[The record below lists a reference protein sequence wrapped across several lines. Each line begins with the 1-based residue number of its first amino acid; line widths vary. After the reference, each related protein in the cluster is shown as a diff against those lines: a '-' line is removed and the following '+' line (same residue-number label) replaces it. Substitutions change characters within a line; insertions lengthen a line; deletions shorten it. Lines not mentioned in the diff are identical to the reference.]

1 MDPEKAIEF
10 LLEQQAKHDAHVAKN
25 DQQIGQIL
33 EIANKL
39 VIITAGVLEHAR
51 IADRRLDALE
61 NRSLALLLVYAAAL
75 ISWPAPSGIS
85 CSVASIFSHNA
96 ALMASLTVMGTSGSS

>member
-10 LLEQQAKHDAHVAKN
+10 LLGQQAKHDAHLAKN

-39 VIITAGVLEHAR
+39 ESIMAGLLEHAR

-61 NRSLALLLVYAAAL
+61 N
-75 ISWPAPSGIS
+75 G
-85 CSVASIFSHNA
+85 
-96 ALMASLTVMGTSGSS
+96 